1 MAIVWL
7 GFYTIHAFAFRMR
20 FRSQNP
26 SKNLAKTRPE
36 PFKNRCR
43 KRVDFQH
50 RFSKVLASIWESL
63 GPPRRNQ
70 VGYFGSP
77 KLLDRPSWAFFS
89 DRSFKNSVLDGS
101 RLNQFWRLWG
111 RFFETFAVF
120 LACCLGD
127 VPPVLQR
134 SLPCWLSWN
143 VKKNWVFAKIMPSH
157 TTSASNRQASTFK
170 FWKPR
175 APFLADLASI
185 LNKRFHAIPFHS
197 IPFHSVPFYS
207 IGIAFH
213 SIPLSFHSVTRCK
226 FSIFLASSVRL
237 ASAGCAK
244 RKQYAGVSNP
254 VRVLD
259 PPTRVF
265 LEFETQ

>member
-1 MAIVWL
+1 M
-7 GFYTIHAFAFRMR
+7 
-20 FRSQNP
+20 
-26 SKNLAKTRPE
+26 
-36 PFKNRCR
+36 
-43 KRVDFQH
+43 
-50 RFSKVLASIWESL
+50 
-63 GPPRRNQ
+63 
-70 VGYFGSP
+70 
-77 KLLDRPSWAFFS
+77 
-89 DRSFKNSVLDGS
+89 SFKNGVLKGS
-101 RLNQFWRLWG
+101 RLDFGGPRARFWRLWG
-111 RFFETFAVF
+111 RFFETFAGF

-143 VKKNWVFAKIMPSH
+143 AKKNWEFAKIVPSH

-197 IPFHSVPFYS
+197 IPFHSIPL
-207 IGIAFH
+207 ALH

-244 RKQYAGVSNP
+244 RKQCAGV
-254 VRVLD
+254 L
-259 PPTRVF
+259 PPAWEISYQSALPF
-265 LEFETQ
+265 IS

>member
-1 MAIVWL
+1 MPLLPKPLIFSSVETL
-7 GFYTIHAFAFRMR
+7 KISIFPQENQCFSDFREKHVCAV
-20 FRSQNP
+20 FVHFSFQKSSQNP
-26 SKNLAKTRPE
+26 SKTRSE

-50 RFSKVLASIWESL
+50 RFSKVSVSIWEGL
-63 GPPRRNQ
+63 EPPRWNQ

-77 KLLDRPSWAFFS
+77 KLLDRPSWAFLS

-101 RLNQFWRLWG
+101 RFNFGGPRARSWRLWG
-111 RFFETFAVF
+111 GFFETFAGF

-170 FWKPR
+170 FWKPW

-197 IPFHSVPFYS
+197 VPFYS

-213 SIPLSFHSVTRCK
+213 PIVIPFRYKMQVFHFPS
-226 FSIFLASSVRL
+226 L
-237 ASAGCAK
+237 
-244 RKQYAGVSNP
+244 
-254 VRVLD
+254 
-259 PPTRVF
+259 
-265 LEFETQ
+265 